1 MGRKPRITPPF
12 GLQVGNFERP
22 LASEGADP
30 RLVPHAGAKNPAIRR
45 FQAQYRP
52 MANGNVIDI
61 ANTSGEITLRLPS
74 GESSGPINLLD
85 VESVTPNFR

>member
-12 GLQVGNFERP
+12 GLQVRNFERP

-61 ANTSGEITLRLPS
+61 ETPLVRLLC
-74 GESSGPINLLD
+74 GFRQVNRRALLTFLMW
-85 VESVTPNFR
+85 SP